1 VSRQGFILFTLFVLG
16 WLQLLCTAA
25 PPAPQSSVA
34 KPDVVVMHTALRQA
48 LALQFAQAIETS
60 AQLEEAEEPTLASQL
75 IRGIIAYFQSRWQTP
90 QTPPAWKVGQ
100 EAFAGVLEKGQKRL
114 QQSEDDPWLKL
125 LLGTAAIF
133 NALLQ
138 QQESAWESLQ
148 LFAQGR
154 SWLQETLLLYD
165 DMTDAHLG
173 LGLLYFAG
181 ADLPA
186 PLLLLWGGM
195 GEKSSVSESIR
206 HLQRAAEAGQF
217 TAGVARTFLAQV
229 YEQEKRYDEAIAL
242 GQALHASFPENGYY
256 ALLTGRSQCA
266 HGRYAACAATFA
278 TLATQYATSPT
289 LLGARDDR
297 FDLYYTWGKAL
308 NELGQDE
315 QAFYAFRQAINQ
327 DLGATRDAT
336 LWAKYHLARLYER
349 RGQHK
354 TARQLYQTLLRG
366 RNVDDLHE
374 QVQQRLAGLR

>member
-1 VSRQGFILFTLFVLG
+1 
-16 WLQLLCTAA
+16 
-25 PPAPQSSVA
+25 
-34 KPDVVVMHTALRQA
+34 
-48 LALQFAQAIETS
+48 
-60 AQLEEAEEPTLASQL
+60 
-75 IRGIIAYFQSRWQTP
+75 
-90 QTPPAWKVGQ
+90 
-100 EAFAGVLEKGQKRL
+100 L